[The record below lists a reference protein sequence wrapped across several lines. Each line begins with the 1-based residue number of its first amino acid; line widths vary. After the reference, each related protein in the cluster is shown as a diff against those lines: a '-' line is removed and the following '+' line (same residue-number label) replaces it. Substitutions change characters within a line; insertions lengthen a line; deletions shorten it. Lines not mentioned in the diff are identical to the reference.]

1 MAPEVRLEM
10 ITLMDKSAIISMH
23 IRGESNRKIA
33 KTLGICRNTVNAYV
47 REYERLQES
56 LLACEPDDKEGI
68 RAIAEEI
75 VAEPAYDAS
84 SRGFRKY
91 TAEIDAL
98 LDRILADED
107 EKRRTLGPNK
117 QSLSMAQIH
126 GLIVQEG
133 HDIGLTTIQNKIN
146 EKRRKAAEA
155 FIAQSYPYG
164 QRFEYDF
171 GDVKL
176 EIDGEVKTLRL
187 AVMTAPASGYRY
199 ALLYTN
205 AKFDVFID
213 SQVRF
218 FEHMGGCFQEGVY
231 DNMRNVVKKFIGRNE
246 KELNPGL
253 VGFAAYYGFAVNVT
267 NCYSGNEK
275 GSVESA
281 VKTIRKEAFAT
292 AWRFD
297 SIDDAREHL
306 AAKLAELNA
315 DVDVDAE
322 RAGLTPRRPPYEV
335 ADLRPDSNVDKY
347 SCVFVDGNRYSVP
360 EALVGKKVLTK
371 VYPDEIVV
379 MYARKVVARH
389 SRREKNSG
397 MYLDINHY
405 LDTFRKKP
413 GALANSTALKGY
425 PRLKGVFDA
434 YYRLRPREFVD
445 ILRANSDKTLEDAEA
460 ALIASATTKP
470 TSASRR
476 AHNAIEAQTLR
487 QIAMIRTIGKEERH
501 AC

>member
-10 ITLMDKSAIISMH
+10 ITLMDKSAIIGMH

-33 KTLGICRNTVNAYV
+33 KMLGICRNTVNAYV
-47 REYERLQES
+47 REYEQLQES
-56 LLACEPDDKEGI
+56 LLACDPSDKEEI

-75 VAEPAYDAS
+75 VAEPTYDAS

-91 TAEIDAL
+91 NAEIDSL
-98 LDRILADED
+98 LDRILADEE

-117 QSLSMAQIH
+117 QALSMAQIH

-133 HDIGLTTIQNKIN
+133 HDIGLTTIQNKIK

-155 FIAQSYPYG
+155 FIAQSHPHG

-176 EIDGEVKTLRL
+176 EIAGEVKTLRL

-205 AKFDVFID
+205 AKFDVFVD

-218 FEHMGGCFQEGVY
+218 FEHMGGCFREGVY

-253 VGFAAYYGFAVNVT
+253 VGFAAYYGFSVNVT

-281 VKTIRKEAFAT
+281 VKTIRKEVFAT
-292 AWRFD
+292 RWRFG
-297 SIDDAREHL
+297 SIDEAREHL
-306 AAKLAELNA
+306 AASLAELNA
-315 DVDVDAE
+315 DVDLDAE
-322 RAGLTPRRPPYEV
+322 KSCLTPWRPPYEV
-335 ADLRPDSNVDKY
+335 ADLR
-347 SCVFVDGNRYSVP
+347 
-360 EALVGKKVLTK
+360 TK

-379 MYARKVVARH
+379 MHARKVVARH
-389 SRREKNSG
+389 TRREKNSG
-397 MYLDINHY
+397 MYLDIGHY
-405 LDTFRKKP
+405 LDTFRRKP
-413 GALANSTALKGY
+413 GALANSTALRGY
-425 PRLKGVFDA
+425 PRLKGIFDE

-445 ILRANSDKTLEDAEA
+445 ILRANSGKTLEDAEA
-460 ALIASATTKP
+460 ALVANATAKP
-470 TSASRR
+470 TAASRR
-476 AHNAIEAQTLR
+476 VHNAIEAQALR
-487 QIAMIRTIGKEERH
+487 QIAMIRTIGKEASYMKSR
-501 AC
+501 AKP